1 MENMQRNASIA
12 VAMVDREAMIF
23 HPDLNAEFL
32 GQFSLKTFFKR
43 FLCLPF
49 PSRELPQSS
58 QMRPFLP
65 SGDQDLPGTKNQS
78 RSDIKMGSFR

>member
-1 MENMQRNASIA
+1 MKNMKRNAFVA

-43 FLCLPF
+43 FPCLPF
-49 PSRELPQSS
+49 PSRELPHSS
-58 QMRPFLP
+58 QMSPLLP
-65 SGDQDLPGTKNQS
+65 PGDQDLPGTKNQS
-78 RSDIKMGSFR
+78 SSDIKMRSFR